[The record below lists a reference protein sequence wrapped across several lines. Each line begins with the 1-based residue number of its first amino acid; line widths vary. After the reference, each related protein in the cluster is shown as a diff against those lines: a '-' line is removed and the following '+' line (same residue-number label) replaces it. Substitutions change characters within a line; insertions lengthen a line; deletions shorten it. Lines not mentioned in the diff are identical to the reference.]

1 MSKVF
6 SLLIV
11 LAVVISLSPQ
21 PVHAA
26 TTVSVPAGTR
36 VALQFRSG
44 LDSSTA
50 KEGQRVNFRV
60 AANVI
65 VNRLVVIREGA
76 SARGTIT
83 DVTPPGVLGKSAR
96 IIISFVTATA
106 VDGRPVR
113 LSSIYITPNDVRGGQ
128 GCCGR
133 RGRGDSRDDH
143 SGSHRA
149 CRRGAGSRRTRRS
162 WEGYGRRRRHGF
174 QSQGE
179 GALD

>member
-11 LAVVISLSPQ
+11 LVVLIGLLPQ

-106 VDGRPVR
+106 VDSRPVR
-113 LSSIYITPNDVRGGQ
+113 LSSIYITPNDVREAKDVAGAAGAATVGMIILGPIGLAAAALVRGGHVVL
-128 GCCGR
+128 GKGTVAVV
-133 RGRGDSRDDH
+133 GTVSRVRVRV
-143 SGSHRA
+143 G
-149 CRRGAGSRRTRRS
+149 
-162 WEGYGRRRRHGF
+162 
-174 QSQGE
+174 
-179 GALD
+179 

>member
-1 MSKVF
+1 MGKILALSMV
-6 SLLIV
+6 LITLV
-11 LAVVISLSPQ
+11 GLSPQ
-21 PVHAA
+21 PAYAA
-26 TTVSVPAGTR
+26 TTVSVPPGTR

-60 AANVI
+60 AANVV
-65 VNRLVVIREGA
+65 VNRFVVIREGA

-113 LSSIYITPNDVRGGQ
+113 LSAIHITPNDVREAKDVAGAAGAATVGMIILGPLGVAAAALVKGGHVVI
-128 GCCGR
+128 
-133 RGRGDSRDDH
+133 GRGTVAVVGTVARVRV
-143 SGSHRA
+143 RA
-149 CRRGAGSRRTRRS
+149 R
-162 WEGYGRRRRHGF
+162 
-174 QSQGE
+174 
-179 GALD
+179 